1 MVKGSTAEGATGSI
15 TEAQGAGLSGMLKG
29 STAEG
34 ATRSITEAQGAG
46 LSGVGKGS
54 AAGGATR
61 SITEARGAGLSGV
74 VKGSTAEGAT
84 RCTTEARG
92 AGLDG
97 AKKGSAAGGTTRS
110 ITEAR
115 GAGLS
120 GAVKGSTAEG
130 ATRSNTEARG
140 AGLGGEKKGRA
151 AEGASNNYR
160 HGQDNCQ
167 PHQEDNS
174 TKEGIGDQMTR
185 DQMTCV
191 KSRARTTPRSTSQD
205 NFQPHQEDNTT
216 SQDNFQPHLEDDTT
230 KDGIGD
236 QMTGVTSRA
245 RTTPRST
252 SQDNSQQILNP
263 GHTDTMPCEYTSIE
277 TLEKRTVIGFRL
289 CHTFRSH
296 EAAREP
302 GNPARNS
309 SGTTV
314 LYRDKATHSYVQTN
328 FESIKGYGKKMTEV
342 KERHAVALVQ
352 MIQTTTVTGEAGTDT
367 LRLVRQLLYTGSCDL
382 FQDDATAASIA
393 TLELQEQQDI
403 LKVRGDPGKVS
414 GVSKPSQLPNPGH
427 TDTMPSGHLSIET
440 LEKGTVF
447 GYRLY
452 HTCLSH
458 EAATE
463 RWNPAQRIQTTTVT
477 SEEDNEEDPGHVFD
491 SHTRMVD
498 NLDEM
503 NSETS
508 DLSLSGFHN
517 RSGIGFPPS
526 CGHFSNSTNDP
537 GKDGRPDDLI
547 GGQRTG
553 VTSRAR
559 TTPRS
564 TGQDDFQPHQ
574 EDNTTKDGIGDQMT
588 IKNHQSEEGTKEGRP
603 EDHIGGQR
611 TGTR

>member
-1 MVKGSTAEGATGSI
+1 MKGKA
-15 TEAQGAGLSGMLKG
+15 
-29 STAEG
+29 AEG
-34 ATRSITEAQGAG
+34 ATRSN
-46 LSGVGKGS
+46 
-54 AAGGATR
+54 
-61 SITEARGAGLSGV
+61 TEARGAGLGGV
-74 VKGSTAEGAT
+74 VKGRAAKGAT
-84 RCTTEARG
+84 RSNTEDRG
-92 AGLDG
+92 AGLGG
-97 AKKGSAAGGTTRS
+97 AVTGRAAEGATRS

-167 PHQEDNS
+167 PHQEDSS

-205 NFQPHQEDNTT
+205 
-216 SQDNFQPHLEDDTT
+216 
-230 KDGIGD
+230 K
-236 QMTGVTSRA
+236 
-245 RTTPRST
+245 
-252 SQDNSQQILNP
+252 SQQILNP

-491 SHTRMVD
+491 SHTRMVE